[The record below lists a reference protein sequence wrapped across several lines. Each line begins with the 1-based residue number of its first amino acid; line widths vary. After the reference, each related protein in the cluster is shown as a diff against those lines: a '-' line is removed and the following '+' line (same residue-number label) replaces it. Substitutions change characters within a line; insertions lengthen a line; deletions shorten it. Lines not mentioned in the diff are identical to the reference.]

1 MKFRAEL
8 TANRRGRM
16 FLTRGEVLGPD
27 GVLYAE
33 ATGKFLPIP
42 EEQQR
47 AMLADFAVDPS
58 PWIQKPTGE
67 PGSA

>member
-1 MKFRAEL
+1 
-8 TANRRGRM
+8 M